1 MSEIT
6 PTISEPEQSTRKRLP
21 ISGFDIPNQWFVKP
35 DKPKNEPTDE
45 PFEAMRPTEIAV
57 LTARPP
63 STLRLTTK
71 TTSTLSTTS
80 TPSTTPVNLHF
91 TVPTEEPRTVIP
103 RNVKIMPPPT
113 TPPVT
118 VIKISPSTYKKC

>member
-1 MSEIT
+1 M
-6 PTISEPEQSTRKRLP
+6 
-21 ISGFDIPNQWFVKP
+21 G
-35 DKPKNEPTDE
+35 
-45 PFEAMRPTEIAV
+45 PTEIAV

-113 TPPVT
+113 TPPVI
-118 VIKISPSTYKKC
+118 VIKILPRTLKVDLNRLRGFLWVCPLTLKIV